1 MHASSHC
8 VALIKKFDGLATG
21 AYFQNGCW
29 KIGYGHK
36 CNDQALKI
44 TPHNAEEMLVA
55 DLAALSL
62 KLDGELFK
70 SSIVVTQN
78 QFDALCSLVYEEGL
92 SLVKKSPLW
101 RALEHGN
108 IKIAANY
115 FMNWD
120 YDVTYNG
127 IRVRRKYLVNRR
139 KAEQQLFLE
148 N

>member
-1 MHASSHC
+1 MQASSHC

-21 AYFQNGCW
+21 AYFQNGYW

-36 CNDQALKI
+36 CNDQDLKI

-55 DLAALSL
+55 DLATLSL
-62 KLDGELFK
+62 KLDGALFR

-92 SLVKKSPLW
+92 SVVKKSPLW

-108 IKIAANY
+108 MKIAASY
-115 FMNWD
+115 FMNWN
-120 YDVTYNG
+120 YEVSYNG
-127 IRVRRKYLVNRR
+127 IRVRRQYLVNRR